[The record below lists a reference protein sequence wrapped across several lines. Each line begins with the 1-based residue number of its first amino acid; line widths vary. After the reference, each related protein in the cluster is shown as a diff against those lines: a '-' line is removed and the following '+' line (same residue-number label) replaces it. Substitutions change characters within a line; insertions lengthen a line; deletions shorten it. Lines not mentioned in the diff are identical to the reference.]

1 MNKISGRRGE
11 LPVST
16 GTESATGD
24 LREQLDFDMASGEQ
38 VGKRE
43 KRQVD
48 EFLSINY

>member
-16 GTESATGD
+16 GTESASGD

-38 VGKRE
+38 VGKG
-43 KRQVD
+43 KRD
-48 EFLSINY
+48 KWMSFCLYMT